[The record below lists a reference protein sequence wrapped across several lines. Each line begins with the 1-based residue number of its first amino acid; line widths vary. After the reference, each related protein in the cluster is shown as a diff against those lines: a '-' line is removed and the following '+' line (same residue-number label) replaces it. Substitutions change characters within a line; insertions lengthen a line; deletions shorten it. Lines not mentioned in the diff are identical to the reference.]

1 MAKRFH
7 WYFPQNC
14 TNFVSNS
21 FSSRQNK
28 QTNSSFDA
36 SAGKCKFVL
45 LLYKILNIE
54 EGHYKSEL
62 DRKIWKL
69 GTKYISNLICVSLPF
84 NFDHGQDLLQHL
96 RLQHWPDTLH
106 VQLLCHP
113 HLLLLLLRLLRLPPT
128 RQHHL
133 QHLLPILLLL
143 LGHPNHP
150 SNCPPQLPFLLRLPL
165 LFSPAMYRPHY
176 KVK

>member
-69 GTKYISNLICVSLPF
+69 GTKYISNLICFATIQFWSWSGATATSPAATLAWHTSRTAPLPS
-84 NFDHGQDLLQHL
+84 
-96 RLQHWPDTLH
+96 PS
-106 VQLLCHP
+106 
-113 HLLLLLLRLLRLPPT
+113 PPT
-128 RQHHL
+128 
-133 QHLLPILLLL
+133 P
-143 LGHPNHP
+143 PSPSSPSSYSPTSPSAPPTHP
-150 SNCPPQLPFLLRLPL
+150 SP
-165 LFSPAMYRPHY
+165 SPWSS
-176 KVK
+176 

>member
-1 MAKRFH
+1 MKARHKI
-7 WYFPQNC
+7 YFQPDLFPLQ
-14 TNFVSNS
+14 
-21 FSSRQNK
+21 
-28 QTNSSFDA
+28 
-36 SAGKCKFVL
+36 
-45 LLYKILNIE
+45 
-54 EGHYKSEL
+54 
-62 DRKIWKL
+62 
-69 GTKYISNLICVSLPF
+69 F
-84 NFDHGQDLLQHL
+84 NFDLGQDLLQHI

-150 SNCPPQLPFLLRLPL
+150 SNRPPQLPFLLRLPL

-176 KVK
+176 KVKQLMVIWCTMGPAKMDRSYKLCCNLSIYYCIF